1 MPQLSV
7 VIPVYNGEK
16 TIRETIESV
25 LSQTFTDFELL
36 IINDG
41 STDQTVEIIDS
52 FADPRIQIFSYK
64 NAGLA
69 ASRNRGIDRAT
80 TDYIAFIDADDLWTP
95 EKLYDQFQAL
105 QDHPEAAVAY
115 SWTDFIDDSG
125 QVIYPG
131 GYPTVNGDAY
141 AHLLLVCVLE
151 NGSNPLIKKQALQEI
166 GGFDESLAAAE
177 DWDLYI
183 RLAAR
188 YPFVGVPR
196 PQVLYRVA
204 TNNMSSQVLRQ
215 EAASLRVIEKAFASA
230 PESLQYLKPQSLAN
244 IYKYLTSK
252 AFQPPLESEK
262 YTAAS
267 RFIENIIL
275 YDPAFRNETEL
286 LASALLTI
294 SRLSLLTPQ
303 ADRILIPE
311 IQLSLN
317 TRRFL
322 DLIKLNPLPLVSV
335 ILPVHNGAATIQ
347 QTIESVLAQY
357 FIEFE
362 LIIIDDGSNDATL
375 EIIQEISDYRIKV
388 FSYPQSGQGKSRNL
402 GLDRALGEYIAF
414 IDADDLWTR
423 DKLSEQLQILQK
435 NPELDV
441 VYSWTD
447 YIDESGELL
456 REGSRV
462 NFQEE
467 LPLYFLMTNFIETIS
482 NPLIRRQALIDVGG
496 LDENLSAAEDWDL
509 WLRLAQKHQFSCL
522 PRVQV
527 LHRITANAVSANAVQ
542 LEQESLKV
550 LYRRFDQLPDSLGFL
565 KPKSLGNLYRSLT
578 ERALQPPLR
587 PENYKAAATFINYI
601 IQNDPKAINYTQLLS
616 QAWVNAATF
625 AFLSTNTAQKLQ
637 QELKWVFDPTQLL
650 KYNQQQP
657 FEVSVILLAENSET
671 TIQTTIESVLSQT
684 FNDFELIV
692 IDNGSTDR
700 TVEIVQ
706 SFQDDRIKILS
717 YPQRDSPKDGL
728 RQCDR
733 LSCYH
738 RGIERSLGN
747 YFVFLDGDEIW
758 DAEHLSIKYKLATEY
773 LQPRQV
779 YFPKISVI
787 IPIYNGESTIR
798 ETIESIL
805 NQTCTDFEIIAID
818 DGSTDRTV
826 EVVRSIQ
833 DHRIKLFSYPNGGQ
847 AASRN
852 RGMER
857 ASGEYFAFIDA
868 DDLWTPDKLETQLKA
883 LEENPEAGVAYSWV
897 DYIDESNQYVRS
909 GGRLKVNGDAY
920 AHLLLTDFLEN
931 GSNPLVRRE
940 AIDQVGNFEETLPP
954 SEDWDLWIRLAAAY
968 DYVCVPHTQILYRI
982 SSTSQS
988 SNVERVEASCRR
1000 VLDRAFSAEAAQKW
1014 QHLKAQ
1020 SLANLYQYLTYKSL
1034 ENLHDPQRAKVA
1046 SRFFKMIVENDPEF
1060 LKQKRLTLTVLLKTW
1075 TVQFLPPTLSKK
1087 LMPKISKLSYPSEMF
1102 TRIRPIPF

>member
-16 TIRETIESV
+16 TIRETIESI

-41 STDQTVEIIDS
+41 SIDKTVEIIES

-95 EKLYDQFQAL
+95 QKLYDQFQAL
-105 QDHPEAAVAY
+105 QEHPEAAVAY
-115 SWTDFIDDSG
+115 SWTDYINDMG
-125 QVIYPG
+125 EVIYPG
-131 GYPTVNGDAY
+131 GHPTVNGDAY
-141 AHLLLVCVLE
+141 AHLLLVCFLE
-151 NGSNPLIKKQALQEI
+151 NGSNPLIKKQALLEVE
-166 GGFDESLAAAE
+166 GFDESLPAAE

-196 PQVLYRVA
+196 SQVLYRVA

-215 EAASLRVIEKAFASA
+215 ESASLRVIEKAFSSA
-230 PESLQYLKPQSLAN
+230 PESLQYLKPQSIAN

-252 AFQPPLESEK
+252 AFQPPLEPEK

-267 RFIENIIL
+267 RFIENIIIH
-275 YDPAFRNETEL
+275 DPAFRNETEL

-317 TRRFL
+317 TKRFL
-322 DLIKLNPLPLVSV
+322 DLIKLNPLPLISV
-335 ILPVHNGAATIQ
+335 ILPVHNGEATIK
-347 QTIESVLAQY
+347 QTIESVLDQY

-362 LIIIDDGSNDATL
+362 LIVINDGSNDATL
-375 EIIQEISDYRIKV
+375 DIIKDISDYRIKV
-388 FSYPQSGQGKSRNL
+388 FSYPQLGQCKSRNL

-423 DKLSEQLQILQK
+423 DKLSEQLQVLQK
-435 NPELDV
+435 NPEVDV

-447 YIDESGELL
+447 YIDESGEFL

-462 NFQEE
+462 NFQDN
-467 LPLYFLMTNFIETIS
+467 LQLYLLMTDFIETIS
-482 NPLIRRQALIDVGG
+482 NPLIRHQALRDVGG
-496 LDENLSAAEDWDL
+496 LDETLSAAEDWDL
-509 WLRLAQKHQFSCL
+509 WLRLAETQHQFSCL

-527 LHRITANAVSANAVQ
+527 LHRITANSVSANAAK
-542 LEQESLKV
+542 LEQESMTV
-550 LYRRFDQLPDSLGFL
+550 LRRRFDRLPDSLGFL

-601 IQNDPKAINYTQLLS
+601 IENDPNAKTYTPLLS

-625 AFLSTNTAQKLQ
+625 ALLSKDTAQKLQ

-650 KYNQQQP
+650 KYNQQRP
-657 FEVSVILLAENSET
+657 FEVSVILLANNSES
-671 TIQTTIESVLSQT
+671 TIQRTIESVLNQT

-692 IDNGSTDR
+692 IDNASTDK

-706 SFQDDRIKILS
+706 NFPDDRIKLVS
-717 YPQRDSPKDGL
+717 DPYSDSPKETL
-728 RQCDR
+728 LDR
-733 LSCYH
+733 LTCYN
-738 RGIERSLGN
+738 RGIDRSLGN

-805 NQTCTDFEIIAID
+805 NQTFTDFEIIAID

-826 EVVRSIQ
+826 EVVRSIP
-833 DHRIKLFSYPNGGQ
+833 DRRIKLFSYANGGQ

-883 LEENPEAGVAYSWV
+883 LEDHPDAGVAYSWV

-920 AHLLLTDFLEN
+920 GHLLLTDFLEN

-940 AIDQVGNFEETLPP
+940 AIEKVGNFEETLPP

-968 DYVCVPHTQILYRI
+968 NYVCVPHTQILYRI

-988 SNVERVEASCRR
+988 SNVERVEASCLR

-1020 SLANLYQYLTYKSL
+1020 SLANLYQYLTYKAL
-1034 ENLHDPQRAKVA
+1034 ENLHDRQRAKLA
-1046 SRFFKMIVENDPEF
+1046 SRFFKAIVENDPEF

-1075 TVQFLPPTLSKK
+1075 TVSFLPPFMSDR